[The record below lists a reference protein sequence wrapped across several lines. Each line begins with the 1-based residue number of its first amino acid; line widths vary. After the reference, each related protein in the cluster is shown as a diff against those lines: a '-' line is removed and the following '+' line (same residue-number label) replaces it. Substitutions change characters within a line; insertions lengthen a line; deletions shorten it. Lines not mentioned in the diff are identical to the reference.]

1 MLARGIVLG
10 IVLSLVL
17 AGVAGAVAVVTGLIP
32 ANADATP
39 PAWEKLI
46 ARTSLKAAILRE
58 TSRTAPNPIPVTDEN
73 LDAGIKLYGTHCA
86 VCHGAA
92 DGKASAIAQGLYQHA
107 PQLAKHGVENDP
119 PAVVYW
125 KISHGIRLTGM
136 PAFVQSLTENQLWQV
151 TLFLQQMDNLPPE
164 PKQRWEAMPSAA
176 G

>member
-10 IVLSLVL
+10 IVLTLVL
-17 AGVAGAVAVVTGLIP
+17 AGVAGAVAVVTGLLP

-58 TSRTAPNPIPVTDEN
+58 TSRTAPNPLPVTDEN

-86 VCHGAA
+86 ICHGAA
-92 DGKASAIAQGLYQHA
+92 DGKASAIADGLFQKA
-107 PQLAKHGVENDP
+107 PQLAKRGVAKDP
-119 PAVVYW
+119 PAEVYW

-136 PAFVQSLTENQLWQV
+136 PASVHSLTENQVWQV
-151 TLFLQQMDNLPPE
+151 TLFLQQMNQLPAE
-164 PKQRWEAMPSAA
+164 PKQRWEAIPSAA
-176 G
+176 S